1 MFAGIQEILVLVI
14 IILAIFILPR
24 VLSRGK
30 VTETPEPSISRII
43 SSISGPLRLALV
55 ASLVWPLA
63 VAAYLEPWKSG
74 LFPYLYFGFG
84 PVVFGWSIRWII
96 IGYRRNNLRKTQ

>member
-1 MFAGIQEILVLVI
+1 MFAGIQEILLLVI

-30 VTETPEPSISRII
+30 GNETTEPSISRMM
-43 SSISGPLRLALV
+43 SLISGPMRLALV
-55 ASLVWPLA
+55 ASIVWPLA

-74 LFPYLYFGFG
+74 LFPYLYIGFG
-84 PVVFGWSIRWII
+84 PVLFGWSVRWII
-96 IGYRRNNLRKTQ
+96 IGYRRTNLRKTR